1 MRIGVVGAGAVGGV
15 LAALLDRVGHEVVVT
30 ARGEG
35 LAAIREHGLRLDGG
49 WGEHT
54 ARVGASEALTEPVG
68 LLIVAVKAPDLA
80 DALRANRA
88 AAVGDV
94 LVVRNGL
101 GAIRDARDVLGSG
114 PSILGGLALYAASI
128 SGPGRVTVT
137 APASLY
143 LGGSPI
149 APAVADVLA
158 DALPTHVVE
167 PFENAEWTKLVV
179 NQVNALP
186 AITGLSVQE
195 TIADAGLRR
204 ILTRCIRE
212 TIGIARVKGIRFE
225 PLQGLSDALLRM
237 VSLVPEPLAE
247 VLPRLMAR
255 RMGAVPNPGS
265 TLQSVRRGRPTEI
278 DWLNGAVV
286 AAAAEAGRTA
296 PINAA
301 LTEMVHEV
309 ERTGRFLAPADVV
322 RRV

>member
-1 MRIGVVGAGAVGGV
+1 MRIGVVGAGAVGGT
-15 LAALLDRVGHEVVVT
+15 LAALLDRAGHDVVVT

-35 LAAIREHGLRLDGG
+35 LAAIRDHGLRLDGG
-49 WGEHT
+49 WGEHSAHVT
-54 ARVGASEALTEPVG
+54 ASETLADPVE

-80 DALRANRA
+80 DALRANRSA
-88 AAVGDV
+88 ATRDV

-101 GAIRDARDVLGSG
+101 GAIRDARAVLGDG

-128 SGPGRVTVT
+128 AAPGRVTVT

-143 LGGSPI
+143 LGGSPT
-149 APAVADVLA
+149 APAVARVLA

-179 NQVNALP
+179 NQVNALA
-186 AITGLSVQE
+186 AITGTSVQE
-195 TIADAGLRR
+195 TIADGGLRR
-204 ILTRCIRE
+204 ILTRSIRE
-212 TIGIARVKGIRFE
+212 TIGIARAKGIRFE
-225 PLQGLSDALLRM
+225 PLQGLSDGLLRM
-237 VSLVPEPLAE
+237 VSLVPEPIAE

-265 TLQSVRRGRPTEI
+265 TLQSIRRGRPTEI

-286 AAAAEAGRTA
+286 AAATEVGRAA

-301 LTEMVHEV
+301 LTDMVHEV
-309 ERTGRFLAPADVV
+309 ERTGRFLTASDII

>member
-30 ARGEG
+30 ARGDG

-49 WGEHT
+49 WGEHA
-54 ARVGASEALTEPVG
+54 ARVSASEALTEPVE
-68 LLIVAVKAPDLA
+68 LLIVAVKAPDLT
-80 DALRANRA
+80 DALRANGA
-88 AAVGDV
+88 AATGDV

-114 PSILGGLALYAASI
+114 PPILGGLALFAASI
-128 SGPGRVTVT
+128 SSPGRVSVT

-149 APAVADVLA
+149 APAVAEVLA

-212 TIGIARVKGIRFE
+212 TVGIARVKGIRFE
-225 PLQGLSDALLRM
+225 PLQGLSDALLRL

-286 AAAAEAGRTA
+286 AAAAETGRTA

>member
-1 MRIGVVGAGAVGGV
+1 MGGS
-15 LAALLDRVGHEVVVT
+15 LAALLDRAGHDVIVA

-35 LAAIREHGLRLDGG
+35 LTAIRDHGLRLDGG
-49 WGEHT
+49 WGEHV
-54 ARVGASEALTEPVG
+54 AHVAASEALIEPVQ

-80 DALRANRA
+80 DALRANRVA
-88 AAVGDV
+88 ATRDV

-101 GAIRDARDVLGSG
+101 GAIRDARAVLGDG
-114 PSILGGLALYAASI
+114 PSVLGGLALYAASI
-128 SGPGRVTVT
+128 TAPGRVTVT

-143 LGGSPI
+143 LGGSPA
-149 APAVADVLA
+149 APDVADVLGA
-158 DALPTHVVE
+158 ALPAHVVE

-204 ILTRCIRE
+204 ILVRSIRE
-212 TIGIARVKGIRFE
+212 TVGIARAKGIRFE
-225 PLQGLSDALLRM
+225 PLQGLSDGLLRV
-237 VSLVPEPLAE
+237 VSLVPEAIAE
-247 VLPRLMAR
+247 ALPRLMAR

-278 DWLNGAVV
+278 DRLNGAVV
-286 AAAAEAGRTA
+286 AAAVEVGRTA

-309 ERTGRFLAPADVV
+309 ERTGRFLTPADVI
-322 RRV
+322 RRT

>member
-54 ARVGASEALTEPVG
+54 ARVAASEALTEPVEM
-68 LLIVAVKAPDLA
+68 LIVAVKAPDLT
-80 DALRANRA
+80 DALRANSA
-88 AAVGDV
+88 AATGDV

-114 PSILGGLALYAASI
+114 PSILGGLALFAASI
-128 SGPGRVTVT
+128 SSPGRLSVT

-149 APAVADVLA
+149 APAVAEVLA

-212 TIGIARVKGIRFE
+212 TVGIARVKGIRFE
-225 PLQGLSDALLRM
+225 PLQGLSDALLRL

-286 AAAAEAGRTA
+286 AAAAETGRTA

>member
-35 LAAIREHGLRLDGG
+35 LAAIRDHGLRLDGG

-54 ARVGASEALTEPVG
+54 ARVTAFEALTEPVD

-88 AAVGDV
+88 AATGDV

-101 GAIRDARDVLGSG
+101 GAISDARDVLGSG

-149 APAVADVLA
+149 APVVAEVLA

-212 TIGIARVKGIRFE
+212 TIGIARLRGIRFE
-225 PLQGLSDALLRM
+225 PLQGLSDALLRL
-237 VSLVPEPLAE
+237 VALVPEPLAE
-247 VLPRLMAR
+247 TLPRLMAR

-286 AAAAEAGRTA
+286 AAAAETGRTA

-309 ERTGRFLAPADVV
+309 ERTGHFAAPADVI